1 MLTQE
6 MLRANE
12 ALAGL
17 TDDQVKAITQMSQND
32 ENSVIGARIG
42 TLHGQYDTD
51 ILQISG
57 IAKKDGEKSYDYMK
71 RVMTKFKEDAVS
83 IGSLNTE
90 ITQLKANKAD
100 LEKKLADGAGDA
112 TLKQKL
118 ADTETRLTQL
128 QSQYTADKAKYAD
141 EKKAYELKIKDIY
154 VNTAFDNAISG
165 FTFKDGI
172 DDSVKQV
179 LLADAKRQVLAKGT
193 PDFVEVNGEKTLVFR
208 DANGVILN
216 NPATNLAPYTAAELL
231 RSVSSLSAIL
241 GDGKKGTGTKG
252 GIPPTNTTSI
262 LGTAKTQVEADEA
275 IAKHLMEKGLTR
287 YSKEFAAESAKLRTE
302 LQVDKLPLR

>member
-6 MLRANE
+6 MLRANT
-12 ALAGL
+12 ALTGL
-17 TDDQVKAITQMSQND
+17 TDDQIKAITQMSQND

-42 TLHGQYDTD
+42 ALHGQYDTD

-57 IAKKDGEKSYDYMK
+57 IAKNEGEKSYDYMK
-71 RVMTKFKEDAVS
+71 RVMTKFKEDAAS
-83 IGSLNTE
+83 TKSLTDE
-90 ITQLKANKAD
+90 ITQLKVDKAD
-100 LEKKLADGAGDA
+100 LEKKLANGTGDA

-118 ADTETRLTQL
+118 TDTENRLTQL
-128 QSQYTADKAKYAD
+128 QAQYTADKTKYAD

-154 VNTAFDNAISG
+154 VNNAFDNAISG

-193 PDFVEVNGEKTLVFR
+193 PDFVDINGVKTLVFR
-208 DANGVILN
+208 DSTGAILN
-216 NPATNLAPYTAAELL
+216 NPATNLAPYTASELL
-231 RSVSSLSAIL
+231 QSVDSLHAIL
-241 GDGKKGTGTKG
+241 GTSKTGSGTEKNL
-252 GIPPTNTTSI
+252 PPVTVPI
-262 LGTAKTQVEADEA
+262 LGTAKTQVEADDA

-287 YSKEFAAESAKLRTE
+287 YSKEFAAEATKLRAE